1 MRGNAHHKKI
11 FFFIRVLLIT
21 TLLWPANKESQASY
35 FYQVIPAD
43 TTKTDS
49 LQIDSLQIDSLD
61 LPYQPSRKPT
71 YQPTDRHG
79 DRLLYQ
85 GTSSPLFLKDP
96 SLLKREIKIDTALN
110 YTISE
115 NMGDILFRPPSQYTF
130 KQYNRL
136 YDQKMLRDYWKE
148 KSIGLDGESAMSGR
162 RLIPPIYLSPTFD
175 RIFGG
180 SYVDIR
186 PNGFVTLDFG
196 GRWQRIQNPS
206 IPIRQQK
213 NGGFEFD
220 QQISMNVV
228 GKIGE
233 KLMITAD
240 FDNNNSF
247 DFENNLK
254 VEYTGF
260 EEDIIQKIE
269 IGNVSLPLRNSL
281 ITGAQNLFGVKTQL
295 RFGRLNVIAL
305 ASTQRGRIDELTVNT
320 GGVSGAGREFELRAS
335 NYEDN
340 RHFFLGHYFRDNFEN
355 WLRGIP
361 QIISGVNITR
371 VEVYVIN
378 RQNNTQTL
386 RNFAAFMDLGEGSV
400 IYQDTNPKV
409 VPGTG
414 GANSNDANKLYA
426 ELNNTPG
433 IRDVDQITNILETSF
448 QFSKATDYEIITA
461 ARKLNENEYTINR
474 QLGYVSMLRK
484 LQSDEALAV
493 AYEYTYNGHPYKV
506 GELTEDYQN
515 LPESEV
521 IFLKMLRPTKIDTE
535 VPTWDL
541 MMKNVYSLNASQ
553 VTKDGFQLRII
564 YRDDKTGMDN
574 PSLHEGKRTRN
585 VPLIQLL
592 GLDKLNPSNDPQPD
606 GNFDFVEGLTIQTQT
621 GQIIFPNLEPF
632 GSKLNS
638 YFDPITEANLIN
650 KYVYDTLYNTT
661 KADAELDVTKNKFF
675 LSGRMQAGSSADII
689 LPGINISKNSVTV
702 LAGNTP
708 LTEGVDYR
716 VDYNLGRVNIINES
730 VLNSGQP
737 IKIKYEKA
745 DLFNFQSR
753 SLLGTRLDYAIDKDI
768 NVGATL
774 LYLNER
780 PLVSRVSI
788 GNEPTR
794 NLKYGMDINLQKE
807 SRFLTKMVDALP
819 LIQTKVPSAITFN
832 AEFAQ
837 IRPGTSNIVDG
848 EGTSYIDDFEATA
861 TPFSLGNNI
870 LNWKLSH
877 TPVTDD
883 DRFTLGAENMIDVQ
897 LGYKRAKTA
906 WYVIDNVFYR
916 TSGASKPSNITKADL
931 LNHYTRAISPQEIF
945 QNRDREVINTNV
957 PIFDFAYFP
966 SERGQN
972 NYNPDLN
979 AQGLLNNPETNFG
992 GMTRAITS
1000 DVDFD
1005 KNNIEY
1011 IEFWLMDPFIQGDN
1025 GKVIDGVLNENNT
1038 TGGQLV
1044 FNLGS
1049 ISEDIIK
1056 DNRHGFEN
1064 GLPADGDTIKSHRT
1078 AWGRVTTEQF
1088 LTNSFDNS
1096 TEARFNQDIGLDG
1109 VRNDEEPIFF
1119 KDFIQAIEPIVDPDA
1134 LAKILEDPT
1143 ADDFKYYLGTEYD
1156 ENDAKILERYKNFNG
1171 TENNSPVS
1179 SSSNANYTP
1188 SGSNLPDNEDINRD
1202 NTISDLEEYF
1212 EYNIS
1217 LKAGGLQIG
1226 RDFIVDEVI
1235 NNVNG
1240 DDVSWF
1246 LFRIPVRS
1254 PSGRFGNISSFK
1266 SIRFIRMYMSGW
1278 RQPVVLR
1285 MAQFQLVG
1293 SQWRKFDGN
1302 LYQRGIYEI
1311 PEPYD
1316 AKFDVSVV
1324 NIEENGS
1331 SAGGKIP
1338 YVLPPGIKRDID
1350 NTSPVLRQNNEQSLK
1365 LCVSGLKDRDARA
1378 VFKNMATDLI
1388 NYGRLKMFFHAQEND
1403 EPLNDDELTA
1413 FVRLGT
1419 DFKENYYE
1427 IEIPLKVTP
1436 PGSQVVDEIW
1446 PEENTIDLRLDELY
1460 KLKSRRNKLGINVD
1474 IPFADTVGRHRITVE
1489 GRPDMQSVQTIMIG
1503 IRNPESPDG
1512 MDKSVC
1518 IWANE
1523 MRMTDFDKTAGWAAN
1538 AFLNAKLADFAN
1550 VTASTRYTSFGFGG
1564 LQQRIAERT
1573 REEIFEYNISA
1584 NITLDKFIPEKAGIK
1599 IPMYVSYENRH
1610 ITPKFDPLD
1619 PDIPLEASLQS
1630 ISDAEERANYRAI
1643 VQDRTER
1650 TSFNLTNVRKVK
1662 TKENAKSHIYDI
1674 ENISLTYAYSDAKH
1688 TNVNTESNIMK
1699 SHRGSLSYNY
1709 SPKGGKVEPFKNSKK
1724 LNSKYLKLIKDFN
1737 FSLMPSNLS
1746 FRTDLDRRFIRTQ
1759 LRNSD
1764 LTTTG
1769 IRPTY
1774 EKYFTFNR
1782 MYNLRWSITNGLSF
1796 DYNARA
1802 NTLVDE
1808 PVGDINT
1815 EEKKQLIWDN
1825 LKSFGRMKHFDQ
1837 NMSFNYRIPFNKLPL
1852 TDWIGADARYS
1863 VGYSWM
1869 ASAWSSVDTLN
1880 VQRYLGNNAQN
1891 HRDMG
1896 LTSKVDLVKLYNK
1909 SKFLRSINTPPR
1921 RRSNASRT
1929 RPSAQDTTSEKPRE
1943 MKFMKGIVRV
1953 LMGLRSVNISYTVR
1967 DGTMVPGYMPYPH
1980 LLGMDESWS
1989 APGWDF
1995 VFGSQDPG
2003 VRQRFANN
2011 GWLATD
2017 TLVSLPFTQM
2027 RSYDLNLKANIEFT
2041 RTFRIQLDAR
2051 RGATGNY
2058 QELFRVTPD
2067 ANGIGQYHGINPA
2080 RTGAYT
2086 ISVLTIG
2093 TSFIRDL
2100 ADNISPVFQTFE
2112 ENLDIIQARLNHLNP
2127 DPEYSYAKKSQ
2138 DVLIPSFIAA
2148 YSGQDAKEV
2157 GLSPFPKIPFPGWR
2171 VDFSGLNKIPALKE
2185 IFSSISINHSYS
2197 STYSITN
2204 YANSLLYSDNL
2215 ELDKQLTY
2223 YPVASEGNDNK
2234 EWVSSF
2240 LMNTVVI
2247 SERFAPLIGINIRT
2261 KSRITARIDYKK
2273 ERSIALNMSNA
2284 QITELRSNDISVDFG
2299 FTKADMKLPF
2309 KMRGQVVS
2317 LKNDL
2322 TFKLNFTMRD
2332 TKTTQRKIEET
2343 NTITAGNINWQ
2354 IRPQISYILNER
2366 LNLNFYFERN
2376 INTPRVTSSFP
2387 RSTTSVG
2394 IQVRFSLAQ

>member
-1 MRGNAHHKKI
+1 MIA
-11 FFFIRVLLIT
+11 
-21 TLLWPANKESQASY
+21 LLWLIHTEIQAAY

-43 TTKTDS
+43 TTKADTVQADT
-49 LQIDSLQIDSLD
+49 LK
-61 LPYQPSRKPT
+61 LPYQPTRKPT
-71 YQPTDRHG
+71 YQPTDRFG

-85 GTSSPLFLKDP
+85 ESSSPLFLSDP
-96 SLLKREIKIDTALN
+96 ALLKKEIKIDTGLN
-110 YTISE
+110 YTIKE
-115 NMGDILFRPPSQYTF
+115 NMGDLMFRPPSRYTF

-148 KSIGLDGESAMSGR
+148 KSKGLDGESAISGR
-162 RLIPPIYLSPTFD
+162 RLIPPIYISPKFD

-180 SYVDIR
+180 SFVDIR

-233 KLMITAD
+233 KLTITAD

-260 EEDIIQKIE
+260 REDIIQKIE

-281 ITGAQNLFGVKTQL
+281 ITGAQNLFGLKTQL
-295 RFGRLNVIAL
+295 QFGRLSVIAL
-305 ASTQRGRIDELTVNT
+305 ASTQRGKIDELTVNT
-320 GGVSGAGREFELRAS
+320 GGVSGTGREFELRAS
-335 NYEDN
+335 DYEEN
-340 RHFFLGHYFRDNFEN
+340 RHFFLGHFFRDNFEK

-361 QIISGVNITR
+361 QVISGVNITR

-386 RNFAAFMDLGEGSV
+386 RNFAAFMDLGEGTV
-400 IYQDTNPKV
+400 IYQENNPKV
-409 VPGTG
+409 APGTG
-414 GANSNDANKLYA
+414 GPNANDANKLFG

-433 IRDVDQITNILETSF
+433 VRDVDQITNILESQF
-448 QFSKATDYEIITA
+448 QFTKATDYEIITA
-461 ARKLNENEYTINR
+461 ARKLNENEFTINR
-474 QLGYVSMLRK
+474 QLGYISMLRK

-493 AYEYTYNGHPYKV
+493 AYEFTYNGHPYKV

-521 IFLKMLRPTKIDTE
+521 IFLKMLRPTKIATN

-541 MMKNVYSLNASQ
+541 MMKNIYSLNATQ
-553 VTKDGFQLRII
+553 VTKDGFQLRVI

-574 PSLHEGKRTRN
+574 PNLQEGQRTRN

-592 GLDKLNPSNDPQPD
+592 GLDRLNPSNDPQPD
-606 GNFDFVEGLTIQTQT
+606 GNFDFVEGLTITTQN

-632 GSKLNS
+632 GSKLKS
-638 YFDPITEANLIN
+638 YFDPTTETNLIN
-650 KYVYDTLYNTT
+650 KYVYDTLYSTT
-661 KADAELDVTKNKFF
+661 KAEAELDVTKNKFF

-708 LTEGVDYR
+708 LVEGVDYR

-737 IKIKYEKA
+737 IRIKYEKA

-753 SLLGTRLDYAIDKDI
+753 SLLGTRLDYALDKDI
-768 NVGATL
+768 NIGATL

-780 PLVSRVSI
+780 PLVSRNSI
-788 GNEPTR
+788 GNEPIR
-794 NLKYGMDINLQKE
+794 NLKYGIDINLQKE
-807 SRFLTKMVDALP
+807 SGFLTKMVDALP
-819 LIQTKVPSAITFN
+819 LIQTKVPSSITFN

-837 IRPGTSNIVDG
+837 VRPGTSNIVNG

-870 LNWKLSH
+870 LNWKLAH
-877 TPVTDD
+877 TPVTEDG
-883 DRFTLGAENMIDVQ
+883 RFTSGAENSIDVH
-897 LGYKRAKTA
+897 LGYKRAKSA
-906 WYVIDNVFYR
+906 WYIIDNVFYR
-916 TSGASKPSNITKADL
+916 TTGTSKPDNITKADL
-931 LNHYTRAISPQEIF
+931 QNHYIRAVAPQEIF

-972 NYNPDLN
+972 NYNPDLDN
-979 AQGLLNNPETNFG
+979 QGLLKNPQTNFG
-992 GMTRAITS
+992 GITRAITS

-1025 GKVIDGVLNENNT
+1025 GRVLDGIFNTNNT
-1038 TGGQLV
+1038 TGGELV
-1044 FNLGS
+1044 LNLGS
-1049 ISEDIIK
+1049 ISEDVIK

-1064 GLPADGDTIKSHRT
+1064 GLPADGDTLKTHRT
-1078 AWGRVTTEQF
+1078 PWGRVTTEQY

-1109 VRNDEEPIFF
+1109 VRDDEEPIFY
-1119 KDFIQAIEPIVDPDA
+1119 KEFIQAIEPIVDQDA
-1134 LAKILEDPT
+1134 LAKILEDPS
-1143 ADDFKYYLGTEYD
+1143 ADDFKYYLGPEYD
-1156 ENDAKILERYKNFNG
+1156 EKDVKVLERYKNFNG
-1171 TENNSPVS
+1171 TENNSPI
-1179 SSSNANYTP
+1179 SSNLNTSYTP

-1212 EYNIS
+1212 EYKIK

-1226 RDFIVDEVI
+1226 QNYIVDEVV

-1240 DDVSWF
+1240 DDVSWYQ
-1246 LFRIPVRS
+1246 FRIPVRK
-1254 PSGRFGNISSFK
+1254 PTGRHGNIASFK
-1266 SIRFIRMYMSGW
+1266 SIRFIRMYLTEW

-1311 PEPYD
+1311 PEPYN

-1338 YVLPPGIKRDID
+1338 YVLPPGIKRDFD

-1365 LCVSGLKDRDARA
+1365 LCVTDLKDRDARA
-1378 VFKNMATDLI
+1378 VFKNLATDLI
-1388 NYGRLKMFFHAQEND
+1388 NYGKLKMFFHAEENG
-1403 EPLNDDELTA
+1403 EVLDDDDLTA

-1427 IEIPLKVTP
+1427 IEIPLKVTA
-1436 PGSQVVDEIW
+1436 PGSQAVDEIW

-1460 KLKSRRNKLGINVD
+1460 KLKSRRNRLGINIS
-1474 IPFADTVGRHRITVE
+1474 IPFSDTVGRHHITVE

-1512 MDKSVC
+1512 LDKSVC

-1523 MRMTDFDKTAGWAAN
+1523 MRVTDFDKTPGWAAN
-1538 AFLNAKLADFAN
+1538 AYLNTKLADFAN

-1564 LQQRIAERT
+1564 IQQRIAQRT

-1599 IPMYVSYENRH
+1599 IPMYISYENRH

-1619 PDIPLEASLQS
+1619 PDIPLDASLQS
-1630 ISDAEERANYRAI
+1630 IPDAKNRAEYKAI

-1662 TKENAKSHIYDI
+1662 TKENAKKHIYDI
-1674 ENISLTYAYSDAKH
+1674 ENISLTYAYSDMKH
-1688 TNVNTESNIMK
+1688 TNVTTESNIMK
-1699 SHRGSLSYNY
+1699 SHRGSFSYNY
-1709 SPKGGKVEPFKNSKK
+1709 NPKGGQVEPFKKSKK

-1737 FSLMPSNLS
+1737 FSLLPSNLS

-1759 LRNSD
+1759 FRNSD

-1782 MYNLRWSITNGLSF
+1782 MYNLRWSITRGLSF

-1802 NTLVDE
+1802 NTLIDE
-1808 PVGDINT
+1808 PFGDVNT
-1815 EEKKQLIWDN
+1815 PEKKQVMWDN
-1825 LKSFGRMKHFDQ
+1825 LKNFGRMKNFDQ
-1837 NMSFNYRIPFNKLPL
+1837 NMSFNYRIPLNKLPL
-1852 TDWIGADARYS
+1852 TDWISADARYS
-1863 VGYSWM
+1863 VGYTWS
-1869 ASAWSSVDTLN
+1869 AGAWSSIDTLN
-1880 VQRYLGNNAQN
+1880 VQRYLGNISQN
-1891 HRDMG
+1891 RRDMG
-1896 LTSKVDLVKLYNK
+1896 LTSKVDFVKLYNK
-1909 SKFLRSINTPPR
+1909 SKFLREINTPPR
-1921 RRSNASRT
+1921 RRSSSNRT
-1929 RPSAQDTTSEKPRE
+1929 RPSAQDTTSEKPRD
-1943 MKFMKGIVRV
+1943 MKFMKGLVRV
-1953 LMGLRSVNISYTVR
+1953 LMGIRSVNISYTIR
-1967 DGTMVPGYMPYPH
+1967 DGTMLPGYMPYPY
-1980 LLGMDESWS
+1980 LFGMDKNWS
-1989 APGWDF
+1989 APGWGF

-2003 VRQRFANN
+2003 VRDRFANN
-2011 GWLATD
+2011 GWFATD

-2051 RGATGNY
+2051 RSATGNY

-2067 ANGIGQYHGINPA
+2067 ANGIGQYEGINPA
-2080 RTGAYT
+2080 RTGSYT

-2093 TSFIRDL
+2093 TAFKRDHG
-2100 ADNISPVFQTFE
+2100 DNISPVFEEFE
-2112 ENLDIIQARLNHLNP
+2112 NNLDIIKARQDRLNP
-2127 DPEYSYAKKSQ
+2127 DPENSYARKSQ
-2138 DVLIPSFIAA
+2138 DVMIPAFIAA
-2148 YSGQDAKEV
+2148 YSGQSASDV
-2157 GLSPFPKIPFPGWR
+2157 GLTPFPKIPVPGWR
-2171 VDFSGLNKIPALKE
+2171 IDFSGLGKIPALKE
-2185 IFSSISINHSYS
+2185 IFSSISITHSYS

-2204 YANSLLYSDNL
+2204 YANSLMYSDNL
-2215 ELDKQLTY
+2215 ELDRDLVY
-2223 YPVASEGNDNK
+2223 YPIPTEGNENK
-2234 EWVSSF
+2234 EWVSPF
-2240 LMNTVVI
+2240 LMNTLVI

-2273 ERSIALNMSNA
+2273 ERNIALNMSNA
-2284 QITELRSNDISVDFG
+2284 QITELRSNDISVDVG
-2299 FTKADMKLPF
+2299 FTKAKMKLPF
-2309 KMRGQVVS
+2309 KVRGQVIS

-2322 TFKLNFTMRD
+2322 TFKLNFTLRD
-2332 TKTTQRKIEET
+2332 TQTIQRKIEET
-2343 NTITAGNINWQ
+2343 NTVTAGNINFQ
-2354 IRPQISYILNER
+2354 IRPQISYILNQR

-2376 INTPRVTSSFP
+2376 VNTPRVTSSFP